1 MMAEEERTMTCP
13 YCRGV
18 MTEESMDYKVVRDSQ
33 ELLVEDVPTWV
44 CEQCEATLVDDE
56 IVEAVEKMVVDVEA
70 IEAEEE

>member
-1 MMAEEERTMTCP
+1 MAEEEKTTTCP

-18 MTEESMDYKVVRDSQ
+18 MSEELMVYKVVRDGQ

-44 CEQCEATLVDDE
+44 CQQCEATLVDDE